1 MTTPRPD
8 PVTEAGRALLDH
20 EMGDRDVP
28 GNDLYLSA
36 DEVRAAIIAIEQ
48 EAAALALA
56 RAEAGVSVEALAAV
70 LDEHWLEGVDGVGV
84 RCTCGAWSLSVAD
97 ARTVELGER
106 LYPFTLHCATASL
119 AALAAEP
126 RGSSGVVEQSAT
138 QRKHEYHSERTDFD
152 FWCIASCHDDGRCDG
167 ECDPD
172 CESCPIPCP
181 LCEAAA
187 PPATGPVVVGTMTE
201 EEGRAFIEA
210 ATGTAP
216 PETDTTPHASSVP
229 HATGAVEREC
239 VCSVRAD
246 DCGLPCPC
254 WHHTPAPAPSPP
266 ATGTVE
272 RCGWCGGSGRITSGS
287 AVCPTCHG
295 TGKSAPT
302 PAPSP
307 SAALVEADDALR
319 TLLTLSAL
327 LVSVID
333 SGEVLSDHDRATI
346 RAARGKARA
355 ARRSLA
361 AARAEA
367 GVSLEEM
374 GKAWAAVEAALPEHR
389 YFKVEHDSDDDP
401 SWYLAV
407 WRSDGIFPD
416 PIRWAQADTLL
427 DGLTR
432 LALELRTPR

>member
-1 MTTPRPD
+1 M
-8 PVTEAGRALLDH
+8 
-20 EMGDRDVP
+20 
-28 GNDLYLSA
+28 S
-36 DEVRAAIIAIEQ
+36 DERTFDWNKVGPE
-48 EAAALALA
+48 L
-56 RAEAGVSVEALAAV
+56 EALGQAIA
-70 LDEHWLEGVDGVGV
+70 DTIDPANPMQSNESTMDCIEHLWASGFRIV
-84 RCTCGAWSLSVAD
+84 RIAD
-97 ARTVELGER
+97 
-106 LYPFTLHCATASL
+106 P
-119 AALAAEP
+119 
-126 RGSSGVVEQSAT
+126 
-138 QRKHEYHSERTDFD
+138 
-152 FWCIASCHDDGRCDG
+152 
-167 ECDPD
+167 
-172 CESCPIPCP
+172 
-181 LCEAAA
+181 A

-254 WHHTPAPAPSPP
+254 WHHTPAPAPSPS
-266 ATGTVE
+266 ARVAE
-272 RCGWCGGSGRITSGS
+272 VRRQQSAGGGPVT
-287 AVCPTCHG
+287 AVRV
-295 TGKSAPT
+295 SRSDD
-302 PAPSP
+302 APSP
-307 SAALVEADDALR
+307 SAALVEAREWLTDYVVAA
-319 TLLTLSAL
+319 TLGQIDVTE
-327 LVSVID
+327 VSRR
-333 SGEVLSDHDRATI
+333 LDRL
-346 RAARGKARA
+346 
-355 ARRSLA
+355 LA

-407 WRSDGIFPD
+407 WRSDGIYPD
-416 PIRWAQADTLL
+416 PIRWAHADTLL

>member
-1 MTTPRPD
+1 MIDQTRPTDRPTTD
-8 PVTEAGRALLDH
+8 PT
-20 EMGDRDVP
+20 
-28 GNDLYLSA
+28 
-36 DEVRAAIIAIEQ
+36 RAALEALVKWSKDPKPSPNIFGCDCRKPDETWDDVDEDAPLVLCAMHERRWGSVQ
-48 EAAALALA
+48 RDTAVMVLMDLEAALHEVWRLI
-56 RAEAGVSVEALAAV
+56 
-70 LDEHWLEGVDGVGV
+70 
-84 RCTCGAWSLSVAD
+84 AD
-97 ARTVELGER
+97 I
-106 LYPFTLHCATASL
+106 PL

-181 LCEAAA
+181 LCEWASGFRIVRIADPA

-254 WHHTPAPAPSPP
+254 WHHTPAPAPSPS
-266 ATGTVE
+266 ARVAE
-272 RCGWCGGSGRITSGS
+272 VRRQQSAGGGPVT
-287 AVCPTCHG
+287 AVRV
-295 TGKSAPT
+295 SRSDD
-302 PAPSP
+302 APSP
-307 SAALVEADDALR
+307 SAALVEHYRHTVRVVLMADGAASLWCRSCDQYLDAL
-319 TLLTLSAL
+319 
-327 LVSVID
+327 V
-333 SGEVLSDHDRATI
+333 
-346 RAARGKARA
+346 
-355 ARRSLA
+355 
-361 AARAEA
+361 RAEA

>member
-1 MTTPRPD
+1 MSDQTRPTDRPTTD
-8 PVTEAGRALLDH
+8 PT
-20 EMGDRDVP
+20 
-28 GNDLYLSA
+28 
-36 DEVRAAIIAIEQ
+36 RAALEALVKWSEDPKPSPNIPGCDCRKPDETWDDVDEDAPLVLCAMHERRWGPVQ
-48 EAAALALA
+48 RDTAVMVLMDLEAALHEA
-56 RAEAGVSVEALAAV
+56 RRLI
-70 LDEHWLEGVDGVGV
+70 
-84 RCTCGAWSLSVAD
+84 AD
-97 ARTVELGER
+97 I
-106 LYPFTLHCATASL
+106 PL

-254 WHHTPAPAPSPP
+254 WHHTPAPAPSPS
-266 ATGTVE
+266 ARVAE
-272 RCGWCGGSGRITSGS
+272 VRRRQASGGGPVS
-287 AVCPTCHG
+287 AVMVSRSPD
-295 TGKSAPT
+295 
-302 PAPSP
+302 APSP
-307 SAALVEADDALR
+307 SAALVEAREWLTDYVVAA
-319 TLLTLSAL
+319 TLGQIDVTE
-327 LVSVID
+327 VSRR
-333 SGEVLSDHDRATI
+333 LDRL
-346 RAARGKARA
+346 
-355 ARRSLA
+355 LA
-361 AARAEA
+361 AARAEGVDVGALAKALQVLVDEDSGGWHDWLA
-367 GVSLEEM
+367 GEGTM
-374 GKAWAAVEAALPEHR
+374 GPAIEGLRVARKVAAAYQAALAARSAKEND
-389 YFKVEHDSDDDP
+389 HD
-401 SWYLAV
+401 
-407 WRSDGIFPD
+407 
-416 PIRWAQADTLL
+416 
-427 DGLTR
+427 
-432 LALELRTPR
+432 

>member
-1 MTTPRPD
+1 MSDQTRPTDRPTTD
-8 PVTEAGRALLDH
+8 PT
-20 EMGDRDVP
+20 
-28 GNDLYLSA
+28 
-36 DEVRAAIIAIEQ
+36 RAALEALVKWSKDPKPSPNIFGCDCRKPDETWDDVDEDAPLVLCAMHERRWGSVQ
-48 EAAALALA
+48 RDTAVMVLMDLEAALHEVWRLI
-56 RAEAGVSVEALAAV
+56 
-70 LDEHWLEGVDGVGV
+70 
-84 RCTCGAWSLSVAD
+84 AD
-97 ARTVELGER
+97 I
-106 LYPFTLHCATASL
+106 PL

-181 LCEAAA
+181 LCEWASGFRIVRIADPA

-254 WHHTPAPAPSPP
+254 WHHTPAPAPSPS

-272 RCGWCGGSGRITSGS
+272 RCASDASHDWWLVPSHEAFVCRKCGD
-287 AVCPTCHG
+287 G
-295 TGKSAPT
+295 TGVVGGPGHCYPGCFYHPAPAPSPSARVAEVRRQQSAGGGPVT
-302 PAPSP
+302 AVRVSRSDDAPSP
-307 SAALVEADDALR
+307 SAALVEHYRHTVRVVLMADGAASLWCRSCDQYLDA
-319 TLLTLSAL
+319 
-327 LVSVID
+327 
-333 SGEVLSDHDRATI
+333 
-346 RAARGKARA
+346 
-355 ARRSLA
+355 LA
-361 AARAEA
+361 AA
-367 GVSLEEM
+367 
-374 GKAWAAVEAALPEHR
+374 
-389 YFKVEHDSDDDP
+389 
-401 SWYLAV
+401 
-407 WRSDGIFPD
+407 
-416 PIRWAQADTLL
+416 
-427 DGLTR
+427 LTDQGR
-432 LALELRTPR
+432 GS